1 MGLGC
6 AYGAHYTEKRS
17 DTQTVTTVRKTNRT
31 LADGTDPPRWN
42 RTRCRVLTSGATPLG
57 ARASW
62 CSTTVCPRQRRRR
75 CSGTSCRQYA
85 TPLLIREGIFLTYS
99 FFLLE
104 VDRATR
110 DTTRDT
116 HVTHRRQQEQTG
128 AWRVWRPNQATPQ
141 QADDD
146 RHEPVCS
153 LRLGTWLDD
162 Y

>member
-1 MGLGC
+1 MPSFFMVPPARSSFFGLHLGRTFSC
-6 AYGAHYTEKRS
+6 
-17 DTQTVTTVRKTNRT
+17 TV
-31 LADGTDPPRWN
+31 LACLLLNSSVT
-42 RTRCRVLTSGATPLG
+42 A
-57 ARASW
+57 
-62 CSTTVCPRQRRRR
+62 
-75 CSGTSCRQYA
+75 CRQYA